1 MGLSIKLTK
10 SVLVCPKNVVCSN
23 YGMANIKWKGCCAG
37 VVWVT
42 QCSLFT
48 AEQAVR
54 KCYFSDSL
62 HLVNEERNMSYIHII
77 FISAMLFNS
86 NSVWRICSATEPS
99 EV

>member
-1 MGLSIKLTK
+1 M
-10 SVLVCPKNVVCSN
+10 
-23 YGMANIKWKGCCAG
+23 
-37 VVWVT
+37 T

-62 HLVNEERNMSYIHII
+62 HLVNEERIMSYIHFI

-86 NSVWRICSATEPS
+86 NSVWRICSAIEPS
-99 EV
+99 EVLDPCLVVTVVMPKRVTSISDITVGLSAMLKQ

>member
-1 MGLSIKLTK
+1 M
-10 SVLVCPKNVVCSN
+10 
-23 YGMANIKWKGCCAG
+23 
-37 VVWVT
+37 T

-62 HLVNEERNMSYIHII
+62 HLVNEEGNMSYIHII

-99 EV
+99 EVLGPCLVVTVVMPNRVTGILDVTVGLSAMFKQ